1 MWFLAECAT
10 EMTTDMKRR
19 GISFD
24 DIMNMRLNAAQRDAI
39 LQCIQFLDPQYHV
52 QYRDID
58 SAYNCKLLQNLM
70 IESNRQSPAKGVVVM
85 NELRDMVHTQVDME
99 RQCELEVKS
108 IAPFTGDP
116 DVRQQAVSSLS
127 N

>member
-10 EMTTDMKRR
+10 EMAADMNRR
-19 GISFD
+19 DISFD
-24 DIMNMRLNAAQRDAI
+24 DIMNTRLNTAQRDAI
-39 LQCIQFLDPQYHV
+39 LQCIQFLNPQYRVH
-52 QYRDID
+52 YRDID
-58 SAYNCKLLQNLM
+58 STYNCKLLQKPM
-70 IESNRQSPAKGVVVM
+70 VESNRQSPAKGVIVM
-85 NELRDMVHTQVDME
+85 NELRDMVRTQINME

-116 DVRQQAVSSLS
+116 DIRQQAVSSLS